1 MASDRLGA
9 AFRDLTTCTR
19 PRYGQTEDDLRDGAR
34 RIFRVL
40 TEYPEEVALAAID
53 AWPRRSE
60 TFPTEKELR
69 DLLDDMSAERSRQL
83 AAAQPSAGKGVYHT
97 PVGRT
102 ANFVDDVRLSHGAAF
117 AKSWLA
123 GGINCLFS
131 DTQILTTGF
140 GAETLRRE
148 CDALLRKHD
157 VSVRQHERARE
168 LLDAYCQTLM
178 TDADFTPKKRRR
190 S

>member
-1 MASDRLGA
+1 MASAQIRE
-9 AFRDLTTCTR
+9 AFRNLTFGTR
-19 PRYGQTEDDLRDGAR
+19 PRSGQTDDDIRAGAN
-34 RIFRVL
+34 RVFAVL
-40 TEYPEEVALAAID
+40 AEYPDGIALDALD

-60 TFPTEKELR
+60 FFPTEKELR
-69 DLLDDMSAERSRQL
+69 DLLDEMAAEHSRKM
-83 AAAQPSAGKGVYHT
+83 AAAQPAAGKGVYHT

-102 ANFVDDVRLSHGAAF
+102 ERFVEAVRAERGAAF
-117 AKSWLA
+117 VKSWLA

-168 LLDAYCQTLM
+168 LLDTYCQTIM
-178 TDADFTPKKRRR
+178 ADADFAPKKRRR